1 MSDPVTTPQE
11 AQENKTITKPEA
23 RESLSTL
30 MNAPDVVLASNI
42 FMSMHGFALAT
53 KMAQV
58 LSNSTIVPASYRG
71 NMGNCLIS
79 LEMANRLGTS
89 PLMVMQNLYI
99 VKGTPAWSSQFIIA
113 MINNSKKYKTE
124 LLFDLQGK
132 GETLSC
138 YAYVEDKNNHKV
150 VGPTIDMKMANAE
163 GWTTKDGSKWKTMP
177 EVMIRYRAAS
187 FFGRL
192 NCPEMIMGI
201 YTLEEVQEGIAPSAS
216 QIPIAHVL
224 EDENKTPLTFGDE
237 VDEVADPSTGEIL
250 SIDQTEMAA
259 SDAGKTGEK
268 QGELDIPLARDAQLG
283 QTQTAKPPRRPG
295 F

>member
-1 MSDPVTTPQE
+1 MSDPITVQQE
-11 AQENKTITKPEA
+11 TQENKAVSKAEPK
-23 RESLSTL
+23 ESLSTL
-30 MNAPDVVLASNI
+30 MSAPDVVLASNI

-71 NMGNCLIS
+71 NMGNCLIA

-99 VKGTPAWSSQFIIA
+99 VNGTPAWSSQFIIA

-124 LLFDLQGK
+124 LLFDMQGK
-132 GETLSC
+132 GESLSC
-138 YAYVEDKNNHKV
+138 YAYVEDKNGHKV
-150 VGPTIDMKMANAE
+150 VGPLIDMAMANAE
-163 GWTTKDGSKWKTMP
+163 GWVSKNGSKWKTMP

-201 YTLEEVQEGIAPSAS
+201 YTLEEVQEGIAPTNQAPAFMPV
-216 QIPIAHVL
+216 I
-224 EDENKTPLTFGDE
+224 EDENKIPLTFQDDGEQQEGNTSGDVTAE
-237 VDEVADPSTGEIL
+237 TAQPS
-250 SIDQTEMAA
+250 QTQEEQTRDDI
-259 SDAGKTGEK
+259 SQLE
-268 QGELDIPLARDAQLG
+268 IPLG
-283 QTQTAKPPRRPG
+283 TQGSTQASKPLRGPN